1 MDFLGFFYLGETHVS
16 PNFLDNR
23 GNMGYITAKLIT
35 ELVEGKIA
43 DTELFIGEV
52 KVKTGGVIYVFLDGD
67 NGVTIDQCVNISR
80 HIEQNLDRTKE
91 DFELHV
97 SSYGIGQP
105 LKFLRQYKNA
115 VGKNLSIV
123 TEDSVKYSGKLL
135 EVDEKT
141 IVLEKSATSKKATEE
156 KIKIPFEE
164 VKTAKIEIV
173 FNQK

>member
-1 MDFLGFFYLGETHVS
+1 
-16 PNFLDNR
+16 
-23 GNMGYITAKLIT
+23 MGYITVKHI
-35 ELVEGKIA
+35 EDLVSEKIA
-43 DTELFIGEV
+43 GTDLFVGEI
-52 KVKTGGVIYVFLDGD
+52 KVKPGNSIYVFLDGD
-67 NGVTIDQCVNISR
+67 SGVTIEQCATISR

-115 VGKNLSIV
+115 IGKIVSIL
-123 TEDSVKYSGKLL
+123 TQENIKYSGKLV

-141 IVLEKSATSKKATEE
+141 IILEKSAANKKEKEE
-156 KIKIPFEE
+156 NIEIPFSF
-164 VKTAKIEIV
+164 VKTAKIEVV